1 MDSIKIW
8 IRARSIYGLNLTGI
22 CHSMEFIGTNLIQ
35 VLLSSCLMEKL
46 DENLWRSSDK
56 TNPIKLI

>member
-35 VLLSSCLMEKL
+35 VIRGVIM
-46 DENLWRSSDK
+46 SDGDM
-56 TNPIKLI
+56 